1 MAPKPSTRQQ
11 AQLEYFK
18 TLQPKLD
25 RIRRTIEAMAILQA
39 DEASVRAL
47 GRILDEIKAN
57 CQQKGLHRLAE
68 TAGSMA
74 MLSRR
79 GGGQQVKVR
88 GLRELL
94 GSFQMNLEGAHRAAL
109 VPEAA
114 AQDNEPGA

>member
-1 MAPKPSTRQQ
+1 MAHKPSTRQQ

-18 TLQPKLD
+18 TLPPKLD

-47 GRILDEIKAN
+47 SRLLDEIKAN
-57 CQQKGLHRLAE
+57 CQLQGLHRLADV
-68 TAGSMA
+68 AGNMA

-94 GSFQMNLEGAHRAAL
+94 GSFQINLEGAHRAAL
-109 VPEAA
+109 VPEAGA
-114 AQDNEPGA
+114 PEEQDG